1 MRERTAVARRP
12 GRASVRAPR
21 GFRAVAGAIAL
32 GTAVALTG
40 CSSAPEE
47 PELKVDGAFMPQPVN
62 DMAAGFLTV
71 HNSGSAADELTAV
84 TSALSDNV
92 TIHESKGQKMRQL
105 RSVAVPADGELN
117 LERGGSHIMF
127 MQLKEQP
134 KKGQTVAIKLHF
146 EKSDPITVELPVKE
160 PTYNPAKH

>member
-1 MRERTAVARRP
+1 M
-12 GRASVRAPR
+12 
-21 GFRAVAGAIAL
+21 
-32 GTAVALTG
+32 ALTG
-40 CSSAPEE
+40 CSSEPEE
-47 PELKVDGAFMPQPVN
+47 PKLKVDGAFMPQPVN
-62 DMAAGFLTV
+62 GTMAAGFLTV

-92 TIHESKGQKMRQL
+92 TIHESKGQRMRQM
-105 RSVAVPADGELN
+105 RSVAVPANGELN

-134 KKGQTVAIKLHF
+134 KKGQSVAVELHF
-146 EKSDPITVELPVKE
+146 ERSDPITVELPVKE